1 MPRLAAV
8 ILAAGSSSR
17 YGRENKLLAHVG
29 GRPVVRIV
37 AEAVLGS
44 DVEEVVVVTGC
55 EQSEVEAALS
65 GLDVGL
71 VHNAHWQS
79 GMGLSIAQGIGALGG
94 DIEAAFVVPGDMPF
108 LDAAM
113 LQSLA
118 VAFVLHGGQ
127 PVVYPTTPEGEQR
140 NPVLWP
146 RRHFAELRMLVGPE
160 GAKRLL
166 QGLGDESV
174 AVAVGDASVF
184 ADIDT
189 PADLNAAE
197 TRLNAALK

>member
-1 MPRLAAV
+1 MAKLAAV

-29 GRPVVRIV
+29 DRPVARIV

-44 DVEEVVVVTGC
+44 DVEDVVVVTGC
-55 EQSEVEAALS
+55 EQSEVETALS
-65 GLDVGL
+65 GLDVHL
-71 VHNAHWQS
+71 VHNEKWSS
-79 GMGLSIAQGIGALGG
+79 GMGLSIAQGVSALGG
-94 DIEAAFVVPGDMPF
+94 DIEAVFVVPGDMPF
-108 LDAAM
+108 LNAE
-113 LQSLA
+113 LLRSLA

-146 RRHFAELRMLVGPE
+146 RRHFAELRMLAGTE

-174 AVAVGDASVF
+174 AVAVGDTAVF

-189 PADLNAAE
+189 PTDLNAAE
-197 TRLNAALK
+197 TRLAAASK